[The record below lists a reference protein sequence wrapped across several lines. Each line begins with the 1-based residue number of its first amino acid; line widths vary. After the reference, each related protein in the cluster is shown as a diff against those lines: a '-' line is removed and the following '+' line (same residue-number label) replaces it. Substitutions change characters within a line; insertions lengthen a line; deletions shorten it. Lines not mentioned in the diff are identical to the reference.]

1 MSEAITAFTKTIQIE
16 TVHGEIQVDVIEWI
30 DGFAIHKAFW
40 KKDMF
45 ALSDPASGGLI
56 AEGNSIYGVKRADRA
71 LVAKLGGPEAFAA
84 RCNAGRAKAEEHKHA
99 VNQAIEALKIFTQDG
114 ILLDWALK
122 KVSIALKADDV
133 GITTTVGIDHVAH

>member
-1 MSEAITAFTKTIQIE
+1 MNEAITAFTKTIQIE

-56 AEGNSIYGVKRADRA
+56 AEGNSIYGVKRAYRA